1 MTLNE
6 YQHKRRFDVTSEPS
20 GEAAAKS
27 GHRFVI
33 QKHAAR
39 RLHYDFRLEFDGV
52 LKSWAVPHGPSL
64 DPSVKSL
71 AVQVED
77 HPIDYANFEGT
88 IPKGEYGGG
97 TVMVWD
103 RGTWETDEDVAASL
117 KRGKLSFRLHG
128 EKLQGEWTLVRM
140 RGTGDDNWLL
150 LKKQDEAAISR
161 KKYDILEAA
170 PRSVLTGRDLS
181 QIADN
186 EKPIRQRKAAKPFEK
201 AEAHRADESSSS
213 DDSDSKKPAGKKS
226 TGKKPAG
233 KSSGGATKEQAQA
246 IAAHLRKTP
255 VAELPKKFNPQ
266 LATLSVNVPAGDQW
280 LHELKLDGYRVLA
293 RIERGKVQLITRGGL
308 DWTDRF
314 PSIAEAVAELPL
326 KSGLLDG
333 EVVVL
338 DENGVTDFQRLQN
351 SLAEDNQKSLVYYVF
366 DVPFAEKHDLTDLP
380 LLERKKIVAQLI
392 LGHWPK
398 NDGPVR
404 YLDHIAG
411 SGEQVLEQACKYAM
425 EGIVSKKANSPYV
438 SQRSEAWLKI
448 KCVHN
453 QEFVIAG
460 YTKPAKSRIGFGALL
475 LGYYEDKELKYC
487 GRVGTGFT
495 EASLRE
501 LTQRFK
507 ELETDKCPYAHPP
520 RRDQQRGVTW
530 LEPKLVAEVS
540 YGTRTSDGILRH
552 AVFHGLREDKP
563 AKQVV
568 LEKPVLHPKGDRN
581 GRAASR
587 NGHEEK
593 STKSASKSPASK
605 NSSSKSSGSKNSAG
619 KSDTADELRIE
630 GIAITHPSRM
640 VYPDLKLTKGDVVEY
655 LAGVSKWMLP
665 GIVGRPLTV
674 VRCPGGPGKHCF
686 FQKHVDDD
694 RMPEGIEGI
703 TIQED
708 KKEAIYPVIRDEVGL
723 ISLAQLNALEF
734 HPWPA
739 RADDLEHPDFMVFD
753 LDPGEGVEWSWVIE
767 GAREVRDLLK
777 KLGLESFV
785 RTSGG
790 KGLHVVAPFNRESGD
805 WDRLKEFCS
814 LVSHALAERSPDRY
828 VATISKAAR
837 RGKVFIDYLRN
848 QRGATSVASYSPRA
862 RGQAGVAM
870 PLRWRDLDRL
880 EASDQY
886 TIENALQRVHRL
898 ASDPWEDFFEI
909 DQDLPDPSLADRP
922 APNRSTPDPTRGH
935 TAART
940 RKPAKKHTKKAK
952 STR

>member
-20 GEAAAKS
+20 GQAAAKP

-88 IPKGEYGGG
+88 IPKGQYGGG

-186 EKPIRQRKAAKPFEK
+186 EKPVRQRKGAKPLEK
-201 AEAHRADESSSS
+201 AEARRTAKSSSADGVS
-213 DDSDSKKPAGKKS
+213 AKKS
-226 TGKKPAG
+226 SG
-233 KSSGGATKEQAQA
+233 KSSRGATKEQAQA

-255 VAELPKKFNPQ
+255 VGELPKKFNPQ
-266 LATLSVNVPAGDQW
+266 LATLSVNVPAGDDW

-314 PSIAEAVAELPL
+314 PSVAEAVGELPL

-366 DVPFAEKHDLTDLP
+366 DVPYAEKHDLTDLP
-380 LLERKKIVAQLI
+380 LLERKKIVAQII

-411 SGEQVLEQACKYAM
+411 SGEQVLEQACNYAM
-425 EGIVSKKANSPYV
+425 EGIVSKKTNSPYV
-438 SQRSEAWLKI
+438 SQRSETWLKI

-475 LGYYEDKELKYC
+475 LGYYQDKELKYC

-495 EASLRE
+495 EVSLRD
-501 LTQRFK
+501 LAQRFEDLK
-507 ELETDKCPYAHPP
+507 TDKCPYAHPP

-530 LEPKLVAEVS
+530 LEPKLVAEIS

-568 LEKPVLHPKGDRN
+568 LEKPMLHPKGDRN

-587 NGHEEK
+587 NGSEEK
-593 STKSASKSPASK
+593 SSK
-605 NSSSKSSGSKNSAG
+605 SSSKSSSSKSSASKKSAG
-619 KSDTADELRIE
+619 RSVAADELRIE

-665 GIVGRPLTV
+665 GIAGRPLTV

-708 KKEAIYPVIRDEVGL
+708 KKEAIYPVIRDAVGL
-723 ISLAQLNALEF
+723 IALAQLNALEF

-790 KGLHVVAPFNRESGD
+790 KGLHVVAPFNRDSGD
-805 WDRLKEFCS
+805 WGRLKEFCS
-814 LVSHALAERSPDRY
+814 LVSHALAERHPDRY

-880 EASDQY
+880 DASDQY
-886 TIENALQRVHRL
+886 TIENALQRVQRL
-898 ASDPWEDFFEI
+898 TSDPWEDFFEI

-922 APNRSTPDPTRGH
+922 APASSARQ
-935 TAART
+935 AAAPA
-940 RKPAKKHTKKAK
+940 RKPVKKNTKRTKHTKKTK